1 MENKQTKIWN
11 PAFITIL
18 VVNFC
23 VQMGQQMTNT
33 LVPKYADS
41 LGATA
46 YIVGIVGSIFAVAS
60 ILIRPIASP
69 AFDSFSK
76 KKFLSIAI
84 AGFIVVL
91 TCYGLAKS
99 IPIIIAARLLHG
111 MCLGCA
117 APLSLA
123 ITSNS
128 LPDNKIGKG
137 IGIFTL
143 TQAVGQ
149 AVGPNMGLTLSL
161 KIGYSNTFFIGA
173 GLMAAALVISF
184 FLKEPEFKREP
195 YKIAFNKIIEKSA
208 IHATILMFFFIFAYS
223 CVNNFIA
230 IYSGLRGI
238 ENIGMFFTVYAI
250 FLLLTRPVSGILLDK
265 YGYSK
270 VLIPGIIMFGLAFFL
285 ISISKTMTMFLVAAA
300 VSAFGYGVCYPTV
313 QALAM
318 SCAPKSRRG
327 VASSTSFLGM
337 DFGMLFGA
345 SFAGFFVDKLTVA
358 TKSEV
363 FAYSRMYLLMII
375 PIALSVVYFLFA
387 RKKIQQTI
395 ELNNPSDS

>member
-18 VVNFC
+18 IINFC
-23 VQMGQQMTNT
+23 MQMGQQMTNT
-33 LVPKYADS
+33 LVPKYADA

-60 ILIRPIASP
+60 ILIRPVASP

-91 TCYGLAKS
+91 TSYGLAKS
-99 IPIIIAARLLHG
+99 IPVIIAARLLHG

-123 ITSNS
+123 ITGNS

-137 IGIFTL
+137 IGIFSL

-149 AVGPNMGLTLSL
+149 AVGPNMGLTLSI
-161 KIGYSNTFFIGA
+161 KIGYSSTFFIGA
-173 GLMAAALVISF
+173 GLMAVALVISF
-184 FLKEPEFKREP
+184 FLKEPEFEREP

-208 IHATILMFFFIFAYS
+208 IHATILMFFFMFAYS

-250 FLLLTRPVSGILLDK
+250 FLLLTRPVSGVLLDK
-265 YGYSK
+265 YGYGK
-270 VLIPGIIMFGLAFFL
+270 VLIPGIVMFGIAFFL
-285 ISISKTMTMFLVAAA
+285 ISIAKTMTMFLVAAA

-345 SFAGFFVDKLTVA
+345 SFAGFLVDKISIVTES
-358 TKSEV
+358 KGY
-363 FAYSRMYLLMII
+363 AYSRMYLFMII
-375 PIALSVVYFLFA
+375 PISLSVVYFIFA
-387 RKKIQQTI
+387 KSKIQKTMA
-395 ELNNPSDS
+395 ENNPTDA